1 MHQWREMYAQTKQAM
16 QSAYD
21 AGAAKYAPEK
31 MQAAEDALNTAIG
44 YAKEQG
50 YKRAVLYAK
59 KARETAEA
67 ALADAT
73 DVKTAKEKQLQKALL
88 EMDAYVLNMSKSNQN
103 NQASHRQDDAMLY
116 LSDIRHAVVL
126 EQFDDAA
133 LMVDVFKK
141 EFMR

>member
-1 MHQWREMYAQTKQAM
+1 MYAQTKQAM

-31 MQAAEDALNTAIG
+31 MQAAENALNTAIG
-44 YAKEQG
+44 YAKEQS
-50 YKRAVLYAK
+50 YKRAILYAK
-59 KARETAEA
+59 KAKETTES

-116 LSDIRHAVVL
+116 LSDIKHAIVL

-141 EFMR
+141 EFMH